1 MASEDCRETGLL
13 EKDFSRN
20 GVLSLRIMLT
30 LVLYMIADAGRR
42 GYMAL
47 LDAFWDECETLGID
61 LGTKEPVSAAAF
73 CKARM
78 KIPSE
83 MILALVRH
91 AAAQFDLY
99 FGHRFR
105 VKGYRVFAVD
115 GTKVQVTRSDELFD
129 ALGWHA
135 SGYNPQML
143 LSVLYNV
150 VSKVPHDLRVA
161 PTHASERDELRAMLG
176 TLRQGDILVLDRG
189 YPSFDLVT
197 ELRHRRTHFL
207 IRLPSETFP
216 AVKAFVQEGGKD
228 GWVTIAPPRR
238 LRGTHVALRGRV
250 VVMPGVDLKPVVFLT
265 DLEETVFSW
274 TEIGDLYHMRWESEE
289 LYKLEKGNYL
299 GQGQFHSKTFDGL
312 KQEVY
317 AFALFVSTC
326 RFLTAAAAQ
335 LGGVTYHHVYQKT
348 ALLAVADYITRLLLE
363 ERPDE
368 LRQLTARLLDR
379 IGRTVVA
386 PRPGRSHPRRSYRPR
401 PRWTPKGKKGGRP

>member
-1 MASEDCRETGLL
+1 MASEECRKTGLL
-13 EKDFSRN
+13 EKDFSRS

-47 LDAFWDECETLGID
+47 LDAFWDECDTLGID

-78 KIPSE
+78 KIPSD
-83 MILALVRH
+83 MILALVKH
-91 AAAQFDLY
+91 AAALFDLY
-99 FGHRFR
+99 FGHGFR

-161 PTHASERDELRAMLG
+161 PTHASERDELRAMMGSLC
-176 TLRQGDILVLDRG
+176 QGDILVLDRG
-189 YPSFDLVT
+189 YPAFDLVT
-197 ELRHRRTHFL
+197 ELMQQRTHFL

-216 AVKAFVQEGGKD
+216 AVKAFVEEGRRD
-228 GWVTIAPPRR
+228 GWVTISPPRR
-238 LRGTHVALRGRV
+238 LLSTHGALRARV

-265 DLEETVFSW
+265 DLEETEFSW
-274 TEIGDLYHMRWESEE
+274 AEIGELYHMRWEAEE
-289 LYKLEKGNYL
+289 LYKLEKGKYL
-299 GQGQFHSKTFDGL
+299 GQGQFHSKTLDGL

-317 AFALFVSTC
+317 AFALFVSNC
-326 RFLTAAAAQ
+326 RFLTAGAAQ
-335 LGGVTYHHVYQKT
+335 LGGVPYRHVYQKT
-348 ALLAVADYITRLLLE
+348 ALLAVADYITRLFLE
-363 ERPDE
+363 ERSED
-368 LRQLTARLLDR
+368 LRKLTVRLLDR
-379 IGRTVVA
+379 IGRTVVV
-386 PRPGRSHPRRSYRPR
+386 PRPGRSYPRRSYRPR
-401 PRWTPKGKKGGRP
+401 LRWGPNGKKGGRT